1 MKRKI
6 WPSWMAVMGKEREHT
21 WGILMRIIFVRR
33 TARTTRTHPPLSE
46 MMRRRASLHIL
57 QTSLGTSLYTIVCG
71 MRMCLCD
78 HPSMVMIAVIIE
90 AESQGSST
98 RMKRGICLSQTEG
111 KYVNSHPYIHL
122 ETTTLRFS
130 LDIFTKHKNMKEC
143 NGAWSGLVIKN
154 FIDHRM

>member
-6 WPSWMAVMGKEREHT
+6 RLSWMAVMGKKREHT
-21 WGILMRIIFVRR
+21 WWILVRIILMRR
-33 TARTTRTHPPLSE
+33 TVRTTRIYPPFSE
-46 MMRRRASLHIL
+46 MMRRRASLHML
-57 QTSLGTSLYTIVCG
+57 LTSLGTSLYTIVCG

-78 HPSMVMIAVIIE
+78 HPSMAMITVIIE

-130 LDIFTKHKNMKEC
+130 LNIFTTHKNMKEC
-143 NGAWSGLVIKN
+143 NGAWSGLVIEN